1 MKVKQPNKD
10 DVQID
15 MAPMIDMVFL
25 LLIFFMVASV
35 VARPDKVK
43 VKLPSAVHAKVPD
56 DIKGRMTVS
65 VDANG
70 QIYVDT
76 TPVSL
81 DEFRDQVAKEL
92 DENPDLRV
100 FIRADKR
107 VPFKITK
114 EMMIACGDV
123 GATDLIYATYEE

>member
-1 MKVKQPNKD
+1 MKVKQPSKD

-43 VKLPSAVHAKVPD
+43 VDIPTAQAAKVPD
-56 DIKGRMTVS
+56 DIQGRMIVS
-65 VDANG
+65 VDANS
-70 QIYVDT
+70 QIYVDV

-81 DEFRDQVAKEL
+81 QELQDEVAAEL
-92 DENPDLRV
+92 EKNPNLRV
-100 FIRADKR
+100 FIRADKS
-107 VPFKITK
+107 VPFKTTK
-114 EMMIACGDV
+114 NIMIACGEV

>member
-1 MKVKQPNKD
+1 MKVKQPSKD

-43 VKLPSAVHAKVPD
+43 VEIPSAQSAKVPD
-56 DIKGRMTVS
+56 DIHGRMIVS

-70 QIYVDT
+70 QIYVDV

-81 DEFRDQVAKEL
+81 EELQNEVTTEL
-92 DENPDLRV
+92 DKNSNLRI

-107 VPFKITK
+107 VPFKTTK
-114 EMMIACGDV
+114 DIMIACGEV